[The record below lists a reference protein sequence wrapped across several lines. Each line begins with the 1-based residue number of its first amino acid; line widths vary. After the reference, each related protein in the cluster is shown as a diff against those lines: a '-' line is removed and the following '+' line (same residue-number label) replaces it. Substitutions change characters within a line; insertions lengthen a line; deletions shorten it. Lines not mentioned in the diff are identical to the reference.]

1 PGPEGRA
8 PGPAREGRAPGGG
21 LARDARL
28 LPPRALPA
36 RAGDRD
42 LDRPLAAPL
51 RPALDLHPGAPGL
64 VPVPGPRRP
73 RVARD
78 PRRARA
84 VHLRRARHTGRR
96 VDRPLPALPRS
107 PDRRGPG
114 PFVHVAL
121 SSAGAR
127 RPAVLSGIP
136 GGAARQRP
144 GDPRMTHRHS
154 FARIALAIALLVG
167 LWARPGL
174 ALHIEIDALL
184 DLGVERVAVSELIV
198 DVVPVVEF
206 ITLRDCEG
214 HETEVEVEKG
224 GIPYAVGGGVA

>member
-84 VHLRRARHTGRR
+84 VHLRRARHAGRR

-107 PDRRGPG
+107 PDRRGPR
-114 PFVHVAL
+114 PFVHLAL
-121 SSAGAR
+121 PAAGSR
-127 RPAVLSGIP
+127 RPTLLSGIL
-136 GGAARQRP
+136 GGIARQKP
-144 GDPRMTHRHS
+144 GDLQMTHRRS
-154 FARIALAIALLVG
+154 IVRFALAIALLG
-167 LWARPGL
+167 
-174 ALHIEIDALL
+174 
-184 DLGVERVAVSELIV
+184 
-198 DVVPVVEF
+198 
-206 ITLRDCEG
+206 
-214 HETEVEVEKG
+214 
-224 GIPYAVGGGVA
+224 